1 MTTYSTLIFT
11 FMIIAILGITKTL
24 QYHCFI
30 LSEPFIKNVLNMDIF
45 VLKKN
50 FKKKFIFT
58 SISIHFSFDF
68 IAFLILFL
76 SSFSFPFCFQY
87 NLLSI
92 HVYY

>member
-50 FKKKFIFT
+50 FKKT
-58 SISIHFSFDF
+58 SFLLLFPHILV
-68 IAFLILFL
+68 LIL
-76 SSFSFPFCFQY
+76 
-87 NLLSI
+87 
-92 HVYY
+92 